1 MNDDYVN
8 GTSYSL
14 IFNLMNENFILDP
27 SDLERTRRGG
37 NRANQGG
44 RGQQEKDPSE
54 EARREFESR
63 PF

>member
-1 MNDDYVN
+1 
-8 GTSYSL
+8 
-14 IFNLMNENFILDP
+14 MNENFILDP

-44 RGQQEKDPSE
+44 GGKQEKDPSE
-54 EARREFESR
+54 EARREFDSR